1 MYKCYI
7 KNINYD
13 CTIKRS
19 YIQFKNNN
27 NKLIVSFFDITQCK
41 LVKNVLII
49 KAKNIKKLLFINS
62 NRINGIYDS
71 IKTSIY
77 NLNME
82 LNLPELITDKKMHKD
97 WICNICLDNNINSDI
112 VEMRCCKNNF
122 HFNCILAFVKSNK
135 LFNCPMCR
143 NNRCILCLGKGC

>member
-7 KNINYD
+7 KNINYN
-13 CTIKRS
+13 CKVKRS
-19 YIQFKNNN
+19 YIEFKNNN
-27 NKLIVSFFDITQCK
+27 NQFIVSFFDITHCR
-41 LVKNVLII
+41 LVKDILLIKTKSI
-49 KAKNIKKLLFINS
+49 KNLLYIKSNKIKNI
-62 NRINGIYDS
+62 YDN
-71 IKTSIY
+71 IKTNIY
-77 NLNME
+77 NFNME
-82 LNLPELITDKKMHKD
+82 LNVPELITNKKMHKD

>member
-13 CTIKRS
+13 CRIKRS
-19 YIQFKNNN
+19 YIEFKNKN
-27 NKLIVSFFDITQCK
+27 NKLIISFFDITQCI
-41 LVKNVLII
+41 LVKDILII
-49 KAKNIKKLLFINS
+49 KTNSIKNFIYIKSNKIKNI
-62 NRINGIYDS
+62 YDN
-71 IKTSIY
+71 IKTNVY
-77 NLNME
+77 NFNME
-82 LNLPELITDKKMHKD
+82 LNLPDLLTNKKMKND

>member
-1 MYKCYI
+1 
-7 KNINYD
+7 
-13 CTIKRS
+13 
-19 YIQFKNNN
+19 
-27 NKLIVSFFDITQCK
+27 
-41 LVKNVLII
+41 
-49 KAKNIKKLLFINS
+49 
-62 NRINGIYDS
+62 
-71 IKTSIY
+71 
-77 NLNME
+77 ME

-143 NNRCILCLGKGC
+143 NNRCILCLRKGC